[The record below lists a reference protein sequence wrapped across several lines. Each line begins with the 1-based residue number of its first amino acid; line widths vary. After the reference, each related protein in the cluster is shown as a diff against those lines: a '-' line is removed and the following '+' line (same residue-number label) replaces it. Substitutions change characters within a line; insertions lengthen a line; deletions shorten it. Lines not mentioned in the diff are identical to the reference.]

1 MIHAHRIKHTTS
13 GIPGSQSRGPK
24 LRPVSILGTIRHSLR
39 YLMNIYQSL
48 GAVSGAKDTKM
59 AAQASPQV
67 VGKLM
72 GDLHRYPETKLL

>member
-1 MIHAHRIKHTTS
+1 MHTELNTQLQGS
-13 GIPGSQSRGPK
+13 LEASPGTPN
-24 LRPVSILGTIRHSLR
+24 LDLSILGTIHHSLR
-39 YLMNIYQSL
+39 YPMNIYQSL
-48 GAVSGAKDTKM
+48 GAKDTKM